1 MDYSII
7 PLSVCFIC
15 AFMFGWFTWIAKN
28 VWRNKTRTQVFA
40 LLAVIF
46 TVSFMILAWEYL

>member
-15 AFMFGWFTWIAKN
+15 AFMFGWLTWIAKN
-28 VWRNKTRTQVFA
+28 VWRNKTRTQIFA

>member
-1 MDYSII
+1 MSYSII

-15 AFMFGWFTWIAKN
+15 AFIFGWFTWIAKN
-28 VWRNKTRTQVFA
+28 VWRNKTRTQIFA